1 MIAWEATIIAL
12 LGAAAGVWP
21 GTKLAHALADGLVKH
36 GIAPS
41 GFAVGD
47 ARLAA
52 AAVPLG
58 SVLVALL
65 AVLSASR
72 RAARTAPT
80 RALTE
85 AAVETRLLGRGRT
98 IGGLLA
104 IAAAVPLFAVS
115 AATHTLATAAA
126 TSELDAI
133 CLVIAAGCLGP
144 LVAKGAAVVL
154 RPVVGAISP
163 VGGFL
168 ASANLAAA

>member
-36 GIAPS
+36 GIAPR

-52 AAVPLG
+52 AAVVAG
-58 SVLVALL
+58 SVVVALL
-65 AVLSASR
+65 AVLSVSR

-85 AAVETRLLGRGRT
+85 AAVETRLLGRGRM
-98 IGGLLA
+98 IGGLVA
-104 IAAAVPLFAVS
+104 IAAAVPLFAGS
-115 AATHTLATAAA
+115 PPTTTPPTAPPPPPPHAN
-126 TSELDAI
+126 
-133 CLVIAAGCLGP
+133 CP
-144 LVAKGAAVVL
+144 LIPTR
-154 RPVVGAISP
+154 RPRPPHPPDPARP
-163 VGGFL
+163 P
-168 ASANLAAA
+168 